1 MCNMLWFPNKIL
13 NVVVSSSISPASL
26 TDAGWVVFVGLVL
39 MGSYRDSD
47 ESTIFVGSLGA
58 LI

>member
-1 MCNMLWFPNKIL
+1 MLWFPNKIL